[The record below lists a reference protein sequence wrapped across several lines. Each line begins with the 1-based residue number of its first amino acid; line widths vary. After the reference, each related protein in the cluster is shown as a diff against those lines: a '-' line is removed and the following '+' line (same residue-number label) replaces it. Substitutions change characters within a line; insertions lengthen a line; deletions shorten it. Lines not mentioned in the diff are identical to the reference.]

1 MNKVKVIKND
11 KGINFGA
18 IPNKLSKENLK
29 YVLVEYPLSIIR
41 SKKLTALKVK
51 AISDNPKRTIKN
63 VLNIS
68 IKKF

>member
-1 MNKVKVIKND
+1 M
-11 KGINFGA
+11 
-18 IPNKLSKENLK
+18 PNKLRKENLK

-51 AISDNPKRTIKN
+51 AIRDKPNRTMKN